1 MNQAKKL
8 RILMLDDDKFTLEFV
23 TDLLIQLGISEVLVA
38 QDGKAGL
45 SVLAAQ
51 TKNID
56 LLICDIEMPGM
67 DGIAFLRNI
76 ANQGYTGKIVLFS
89 GIDEDLM
96 KAAERL
102 AKARGLNV
110 IGTLKKPITVGA
122 LADVLI
128 QLSKPFQK
136 KIGSDRNE
144 LNIEVEDIRQALD
157 SNQIVIFYQPKV
169 SLSDN
174 HVTGVEC
181 FARWY
186 HTEYGLIYP
195 GDFISI
201 IEQHDLINDFTL
213 YILRNAVKQL
223 AAWQKMGLD
232 LKIAINISIYNL
244 NRCDLPEIFEEIVLQ
259 ESGVSA
265 ESIILE
271 TTGSKL
277 IEDFALS
284 LDILTRLRL
293 KGFGLS
299 IGNFGTGYA
308 SLEKLKDL
316 PFTELKIDRVFTN
329 SAADE
334 PSARAIVEL
343 STRLGKIFNLNL
355 VAQGI
360 EKETDKDL
368 IAELG
373 CKEAQGY
380 YIAKPMPGEHFVE
393 WMRQYEETSKQ
404 NYLTNI

>member
-1 MNQAKKL
+1 MSHAKKL

-51 TKNID
+51 TKNVD

-110 IGTLKKPITVGA
+110 IDTLKKPITVGA
-122 LADVLI
+122 LAGVLM

-136 KIGSDRNE
+136 KIGNDRNE
-144 LNIEVEDIRQALD
+144 LIIEAEDIRQALD

-186 HTEYGLIYP
+186 HAEYGLVYP

-201 IEQHDLINDFTL
+201 VEQNDLINDFTL

-223 AAWQKMGLD
+223 AAWQRLGLD
-232 LKIAINISIYNL
+232 LKIAINISIDNL

-259 ESGVSA
+259 ESGVST

-277 IEDFALS
+277 IKDFALS

-316 PFTELKIDRVFTN
+316 PFTELKIDKVFTN
-329 SAADE
+329 SAVDE

-360 EKETDKDL
+360 EKEADKDL

-380 YIAKPMPGEHFVE
+380 YIAKPMPGEHFVK

-404 NYLTNI
+404 NYLANT